1 MTEAQVNKRVLN
13 ANKDLQAIAALGGYQ
28 EFIEVGEPFWKWDES
43 AVYTVPAFILMSKK
57 KNVYLKPDMEGIKKS
72 DGTNA
77 KAFQINLG
85 KLKFADVQTLAE
97 YTENGTTKMYVTVAR
112 RHPNPAITGAAL
124 EEMETSFPGSTKN
137 YFKALNDNDVSYILI
152 GMDDSELE

>member
-1 MTEAQVNKRVLN
+1 MTEAQVKKRVLN

-28 EFIEVGEPFWKWDES
+28 EFGSGEPFWKWDES
-43 AVYTVPAFILMSKK
+43 AVYTVPAFILMSKA
-57 KNVYLKPDMEGIKKS
+57 KNVYLKPDMTGIKKP
-72 DGTNA
+72 DGTEA

-97 YTENGTTKMYVTVAR
+97 YTEDGTTSMYVTVAR
-112 RHPNPAITGAAL
+112 RYPNPAITGAAL

-137 YFKALNDNDVSYILI
+137 YFKALNDNEVSYILI